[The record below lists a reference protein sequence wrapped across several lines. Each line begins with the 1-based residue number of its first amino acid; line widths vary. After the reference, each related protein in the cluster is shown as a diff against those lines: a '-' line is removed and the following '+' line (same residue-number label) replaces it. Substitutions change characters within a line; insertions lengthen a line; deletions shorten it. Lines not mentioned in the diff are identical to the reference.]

1 MHVRQLVIK
10 LIGEIKGELMQA
22 NVSTNYQAIN
32 LFGIKIHALTMDEL
46 INICGEHISMRDS
59 LLLGVI
65 NVAKLVNSRKN
76 DELHRSLTEAD
87 IVLADGLPIKWL
99 SRMMGSPLPE
109 RVAGIDIMYRLLKE
123 ANEKNYRVYFLGAKS
138 KVLQTL
144 IKNVQKDYP
153 GIPVAGYRDGYF
165 DKDEEQDVAKNIRDS
180 RADILF
186 VGISSPKKENFLKNW
201 QKFIDVPICHGVG
214 GSFDIL
220 AGVTNRAPVWM
231 QNYGLEWLYRL
242 IQEPRRMWRRYL
254 FTNLIF
260 TKLSFEAI
268 LRARFG
274 KLIHRST
281 NMTAY
286 KTKKQNK

>member
-1 MHVRQLVIK
+1 
-10 LIGEIKGELMQA
+10 MQT
-22 NVSTNYQAIN
+22 NVSTNYQVTN

-46 INICGEHISMRDS
+46 INICGECISKRDS

-123 ANEKNYRVYFLGAKS
+123 ANKKNYRVYFLGAKP
-138 KVLQTL
+138 KVLQTM
-144 IKNVQKDYP
+144 ITNVEKDYP
-153 GIPVAGYRDGYF
+153 DIPVAGYRDGYF
-165 DKDEEQDVAKNIRDS
+165 DKDEEQDVAKNIKDS

-201 QKFIDVPICHGVG
+201 RNFIDIPICHGVG

-242 IQEPRRMWRRYL
+242 IQEPRRMWKRYF
-254 FTNLIF
+254 FTNIMF
-260 TKLSFEAI
+260 IKLSFEAI

-274 KLIHRST
+274 KLFNKSGY
-281 NMTAY
+281 MTTS
-286 KTKKQNK
+286 KTKSQNK

>member
-1 MHVRQLVIK
+1 
-10 LIGEIKGELMQA
+10 MQA

>member
-1 MHVRQLVIK
+1 
-10 LIGEIKGELMQA
+10 MQT
-22 NVSTNYQAIN
+22 NLSTNYQAIN
-32 LFGIKIHALTMDEL
+32 LFGIKIHAMTMDDL
-46 INICGEHISMRDS
+46 INICGECISKRDS

-87 IVLADGLPIKWL
+87 IVLADGLPIIWL
-99 SRMMGSPLPE
+99 TRMMGSPLPE
-109 RVAGIDIMYRLLKE
+109 RVAGIDIMYELLKE
-123 ANEKNYRVYFLGAKS
+123 ANEKNYRVYFLGAKAE
-138 KVLQTL
+138 VLQTM

-153 GIPVAGYRDGYF
+153 DIPIAGYSDGYF
-165 DKDEEQDVAKNIRDS
+165 DKDEEEVVARNIKDS

-201 QKFIDVPICHGVG
+201 RNIIDVPICHGVG

-220 AGVTNRAPVWM
+220 AGVTNRAPIWM

-242 IQEPRRMWRRYL
+242 IQEPRRMWKRYL
-254 FTNLIF
+254 FTNIMF
-260 TKLSFEAI
+260 IKLSFEAI

-274 KLIHRST
+274 KLFH
-281 NMTAY
+281 
-286 KTKKQNK
+286 KT

>member
-1 MHVRQLVIK
+1 
-10 LIGEIKGELMQA
+10 MQA
-22 NVSTNYQAIN
+22 NISTNYQAIN

-46 INICGEHISMRDS
+46 INICGEHISKKDS

-87 IVLADGLPIKWL
+87 IVLADGLPIIWL
-99 SRMMGSPLPE
+99 SRMIGNPLPE
-109 RVAGIDIMYRLLKE
+109 RVAGIDIMYKLLKE
-123 ANEKNYRVYFLGAKS
+123 ANKKHYRVYFLGAKPE
-138 KVLQTL
+138 VLQTM
-144 IKNVQKDYP
+144 IKTIQKDCP
-153 GIPVAGYRDGYF
+153 GIPIAGYRDGYF
-165 DKDEEQDVAKNIRDS
+165 DKDEEQDVAKNIKDS

-201 QKFIDVPICHGVG
+201 QKVIDAPICHGVG

-220 AGVTNRAPVWM
+220 AGATKRAPIWM
-231 QNYGLEWLYRL
+231 QKSGLEWLYRL

-254 FTNLIF
+254 FTSIIF
-260 TKLSFEAI
+260 IKLSFEAI

-274 KLIHRST
+274 KLIHKST
-281 NMTAY
+281 YMTTS